1 MGSYNSW
8 EYYKAMDPRPISTVA
23 LKAGLK
29 EKIVNGKHLYW
40 VQKDIYLHICWRY
53 GAFPPQKT
61 LVQDTWC
68 PI

>member
-40 VQKDIYLHICWRY
+40 VQKDIYLHIC
-53 GAFPPQKT
+53 
-61 LVQDTWC
+61 
-68 PI
+68 